1 MVTSSDNFWNDA
13 DEDDLAGI
21 LVRAN
26 RLGLDV
32 DRMEELYRQRHG
44 RQSSKTWE
52 GLEGFAS
59 KRPDHRYG
67 QGRTDKI
74 DSSGANRLRPFEW
87 GMPNRFLDMPSEE
100 IAAEIH
106 EAAHKIRRARTDRG
120 RTKAHQKFWR
130 LLNELWGPVDDSSVV
145 VRETP
150 DGGTVTSGIQWD
162 SGLGFLR
169 RAAAYH
175 LVENQGWT
183 TVDDKGKPVTRLRPV
198 KHHASEDVRIRV
210 LWLYVVGRTRRLS
223 DRKACQMIRSTTG
236 VPRTNTRR
244 WVDHFANEQP
254 HDLLLREKPMSA
266 MPTMAQSH
274 ADLEERVSELERWV
288 GLPVGG
294 RKAVEATV
302 DRWIAESLSEHTH
315 ESEDS

>member
-1 MVTSSDNFWNDA
+1 MVSLGDIAPWDDA
-13 DEDDLAGI
+13 DEDDLARI
-21 LVRAN
+21 LARTEG
-26 RLGLDV
+26 LGLDV
-32 DRMEELYRQRHG
+32 KPVEELYRERSG
-44 RQSSKTWE
+44 PSLTWQS
-52 GLEGFAS
+52 LPGFVS
-59 KRPDHRYG
+59 KRADPQYG
-67 QGRTDKI
+67 QERTDKI
-74 DSSGANRLRPFEW
+74 DSPGGNRLKPFEW
-87 GMPNRFLDMPSEE
+87 GIPNRFLEMSSEE

-106 EAAHKIRRARTDRG
+106 EAVHKIRRARTDKG
-120 RTKAHQKFWR
+120 RTRAHQRFWR
-130 LLNELWGPVDDSSVV
+130 LLNGLWGAADDHG
-145 VRETP
+145 E
-150 DGGTVTSGIQWD
+150 QLAD

-175 LVENQGWT
+175 LVESHGWT
-183 TVDDKGKPVTRLRPV
+183 TVDEKGKPVTRLRPV

-223 DRKACQMIRSTTG
+223 DRKTCQMIRSTTG

-244 WVDHFANEQP
+244 WVDHFANEQH

-266 MPTMAQSH
+266 MPTIAQSH
-274 ADLEERVSELERWV
+274 TDLEERVSELERWV

-302 DRWIAESLSEHTH
+302 DRWIAESLSEPTH